1 MNYFP
6 VTEEDELE
14 RILEITQLG
23 ESAGAGAKLGL
34 DAVPEK
40 FKTPVEVDP
49 IQAEV
54 EKQFSPLSSAE
65 TGYNAQ
71 SQTNND
77 VRKAASLPPEQLME
91 LAKQANQTK
100 KTPEVLAETKGND
113 TKLPGM
119 EAENT
124 LIKAPPTMLSRGVVT
139 PQAQLQEQPMQ
150 TQSQRMPL
158 QAQLPSED
166 YGAQQQDEKQQT
178 EMQAP
183 VSANKNSEPDW
194 EQLLKDAEEQDAAQ
208 NLFRGLTQAGRGIV
222 AGLTNQEASQTSVQP
237 GNSADRVRQSMAAAK
252 KYALDKQAADDT
264 RAIKMGQLERDKVT
278 ADAYA
283 AQVKGQAEQVKQ
295 SALNKAEELKIDAAK
310 QMADA
315 ADKAAQTKIEAEYK
329 KALIAQGWS
338 ELAAK
343 KKADADMQAYRM
355 SSLDQ
360 KDDKAQRK
368 AALEDTK
375 DIPYGEALMPG
386 ANPGPTTRAAY
397 MKFTQAYK
405 DLKTKYSDLSRL
417 IKENPKLAYV
427 PGSTA
432 NQLMQKQL
440 AAILVV
446 EKDVDT
452 LGALA
457 GPDVKIET
465 QKIGDPDSFVSLATG
480 SALTKL
486 QDSLNQLDKK
496 RSAIREAV
504 GTYELPKEEMDA
516 RRAQVSGAQ
525 QQKPSGMVKV
535 YLKGTDKFV
544 NKTPENAKAMMEEK
558 PGTYEIRGN

>member
-65 TGYNAQ
+65 TSYNAQ

-77 VRKAASLPPEQLME
+77 VLKAASLPPEQLME

-100 KTPEVLAETKGND
+100 KTPEVLAETKGD
-113 TKLPGM
+113 DVKLPGM

-139 PQAQLQEQPMQ
+139 PQAQLQEQPRLA
-150 TQSQRMPL
+150 QSQRMPL

-283 AQVKGQAEQVKQ
+283 AQVKGQSEQAKLNAQ
-295 SALNKAEELKIDAAK
+295 NKAEELKIDAAK

-315 ADKAAQTKIEAEYK
+315 ADKAAQTKIEADYK

-338 ELAAK
+338 EIAAK
-343 KKADADMQAYRM
+343 KKAEADMHAYRM

-368 AALEDTK
+368 ADLEDTK
-375 DIPYGEALMPG
+375 DIPYGEKLMPG
-386 ANPGPTTRAAY
+386 ANPGPVTRSDY
-397 MKFTQAYK
+397 MKFTQAYNA
-405 DLKTKYSDLSRL
+405 LKTQYDDIQKL
-417 IKENPKLAYV
+417 IVDNPRAAYV
-427 PGSTA
+427 PFTPA
-432 NQLMQKQL
+432 NQMLKKKL
-440 AAILVV
+440 AGLLLQ
-446 EKDVDT
+446 EKEVDK

-457 GPDVKIET
+457 GPDVSIET
-465 QKIGDPDSFVSLATG
+465 KKIGDPDSFLSLASG
-480 SALTKL
+480 SALSKL
-486 QDSLNQLDKK
+486 QDSVSQLEAK
-496 RSAIREAV
+496 RKATQKSV
-504 GTYELPKEEMDA
+504 GTYDLPKEEMAA
-516 RRAQVSGAQ
+516 RRAQVDGSQ
-525 QQKPSGMVKV
+525 QQKPGGMVKV